1 MIKVL
6 TVGVYD
12 YFHLGHLR
20 LFENAKEL
28 GDYLIVAVQ
37 DEDFI
42 LKTKPNAK
50 ILYTTEQ
57 RKELVGALRVVD
69 EVVGYTD
76 VDAIVK
82 MSAWAH
88 SPPAGRCGGRGRAGL
103 PETAGGRPAPVQRP
117 AAAAAHNNRSR
128 AGLMRSSIS
137 CIMPSLRA
145 GLPYCSACCKN
156 GQVITKVIL
165 LYQNPLTRR

>member
-82 MSAWAH
+82 MIDFDVFAIGEDQNH
-88 SPPAGRCGGRGRAGL
+88 EGFQKL
-103 PETAGGRPAPVQRP
+103 
-117 AAAAAHNNRSR
+117 
-128 AGLMRSSIS
+128 
-137 CIMPSLRA
+137 SL
-145 GLPYCSACCKN
+145 
-156 GQVITKVIL
+156 IHI
-165 LYQNPLTRR
+165 